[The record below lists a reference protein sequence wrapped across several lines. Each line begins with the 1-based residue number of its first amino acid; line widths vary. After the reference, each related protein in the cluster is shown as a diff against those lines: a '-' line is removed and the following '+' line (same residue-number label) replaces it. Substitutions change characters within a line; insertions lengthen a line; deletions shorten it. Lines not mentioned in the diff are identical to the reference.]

1 MDSCSLSVLAA
12 HMHKKKSISTPSHY
26 MERVVGMPAVVD
38 HITMC
43 IYRKRHQTTLAAC
56 TA

>member
-1 MDSCSLSVLAA
+1 MDSCSLSVFAA
-12 HMHKKKSISTPSHY
+12 HTHKKKSVSTSSRY

-38 HITMC
+38 HITVC
-43 IYRKRHQTTLAAC
+43 IYRKRHQTTLADC